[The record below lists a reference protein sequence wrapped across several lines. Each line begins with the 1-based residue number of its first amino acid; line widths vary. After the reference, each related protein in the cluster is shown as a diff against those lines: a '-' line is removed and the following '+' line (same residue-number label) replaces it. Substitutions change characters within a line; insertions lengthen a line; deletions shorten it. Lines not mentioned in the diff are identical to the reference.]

1 MKEHTAIKKKLE
13 NRRLDYDAKVN
24 KLSKSKKEKPA
35 LEEEMK
41 VAQAKYYE
49 TLKDMEAMME
59 GFAAQEELLL
69 ESLVTFARGQY
80 EYFKNG
86 LELLDGIDTFLKS
99 DRLTEQISQN
109 AENPDQAAMMRR
121 RRSITDEKAVFPSS
135 MGTLSND
142 SLTEQAPPDYAPQPI
157 DNGPDR
163 HIEEKFAGVDSGSVG
178 RRALPAVMVMP
189 NVDFK
194 DKVDRCQE
202 KAIGMLG
209 GGRGEPSSSSS
220 SSSLSPQPQAEKRS
234 DQSKGGHTAEEHV
247 EALYDFEAALD
258 GEMAIRKG
266 DVIRVTNKDDE
277 GWWQGECADGRS
289 GLFPANYVKACTR
302 ESSSSH
308 GGSQAQLSKVN
319 PHLNGKISSD
329 QRESGKRTEQPAG
342 RSGGSSSSMAAP
354 MKASFGSLSLSDKT
368 KSTAVKAALSKAHG
382 DSTIVSLATMC
393 GECGCK
399 EFSANVFKA
408 GQCNNCFHRH

>member
-24 KLSKSKKEKPA
+24 RLSKSKKEKPA

-49 TLKDMEAMME
+49 TLKDMEVMME

-86 LELLDGIDTFLKS
+86 VELLDGIDTFLRS

-142 SLTEQAPPDYAPQPI
+142 SLTEQAPPDYAPRPI

-163 HIEEKFAGVDSGSVG
+163 YIEEKFAGVDSGSISKK
-178 RRALPAVMVMP
+178 ALPAVMVMP
-189 NVDFK
+189 NVGLK
-194 DKVDRCQE
+194 DKVDRGQE
-202 KAIGMLG
+202 KAKNIF
-209 GGRGEPSSSSS
+209 GGRGEISSS
-220 SSSLSPQPQAEKRS
+220 SSSLSPQPQTERS
-234 DQSKGGHTAEEHV
+234 SQSKGPADEHV

-266 DVIRVTNKDDE
+266 DIIRVTSKDDE

-289 GLFPANYVKACTR
+289 GLFPANYVKACT
-302 ESSSSH
+302 EEASP
-308 GGSQAQLSKVN
+308 GGIQARPTKADA
-319 PHLNGKISSD
+319 PPNGKSSE
-329 QRESGKRTEQPAG
+329 QREDGWGTEQPAG
-342 RSGGSSSSMAAP
+342 KSGRPPSSTATP
-354 MKASFGSLSLSDKT
+354 MRPSIGSLTLSDKT

-382 DSTIVSLATMC
+382 GSAIVSLATMC